1 MAPYL
6 YLCAADTTLFGLP
19 LTNLYSSPFAGHV
32 FHLNGV
38 IPGLFPTLY
47 AGNQTGLQ
55 QITSCA
61 FANMTDDA
69 ELLFLDCFWVL
80 IQQIAIL
87 GYLYHITRLLFPAT
101 DAQMYPSIPFGQGSF
116 GGYGGNMGLSE
127 SPA

>member
-1 MAPYL
+1 MSRYMSRGKFVF
-6 YLCAADTTLFGLP
+6 FGVDFPALKVA
-19 LTNLYSSPFAGHV
+19 NYV
-32 FHLNGV
+32 FHLYGV

-61 FANMTDDA
+61 FADMTDNA

-87 GYLYHITRLLFPAT
+87 GYLCHITRLLFPAT
-101 DAQMYPSIPFGQGSF
+101 DAQMYPSIPFGEGSF